1 MIRRL
6 RPFLLLVTLPSTAV
20 SQGATDGAQRLIAF
34 EAHRALT
41 NRWPFAALQWTAM
54 GPKINGGRVEAIA
67 VPPGN
72 TGTIYVGMAAGSLWK
87 TLNNGLTWKAVFT
100 NQASHAIGDVAV
112 APSDGKIVWVG
123 TGEAQP
129 RHSGYAYA
137 GTGVFKSGDGGISW
151 QHMGLSDTHHIGKVL
166 IDPRNPNHVYVAAIG
181 HFWSH
186 NAERGVFKTTD
197 GGRHWTKSLFIND
210 STGVVD
216 LAMDPSDSRL
226 LYAWGWQVPG
236 GRDGGLYKST
246 NGGHSWRHIT
256 AGLPRGMVGRAGLDV
271 APSSPNIVYAFLDN
285 QGTGPTKERPTI
297 GGEVYRSDDRG
308 EHWRKINQDDLY
320 TVFGEFGWKFCDVRV
335 APDNANEIFIL
346 GNRGMHST
354 DGGRTYQR
362 IGEQLV
368 RLHDTPGKALHLD
381 HHEIWID
388 PLNTNRIL
396 LGNDGGLFESY
407 DRAQSW
413 LHLNNIPAVQ
423 FYFIAADTGAAPYRV
438 YGGTQDN
445 AAVYAPSDARV
456 EDAQDDRWRYVYLD
470 RWTGGDSYVTIPDPT
485 DRRIVYYE
493 HQNGDMLRMDLTGSS
508 VMSGGPSTVDI
519 KPKPVAGGPEY
530 RFGWYTPFFISHFDA
545 RTLYVGGNRVL
556 KSVDRG
562 DHWTP
567 ISPDISDSATGL
579 RGTVPVG
586 TVTMMSESPFRA
598 GVIYA
603 GTEGGAIWRTG
614 DDGETWNRLS
624 AGLPKKW
631 ISRVIASQHRAATVY
646 VALTGYRDD
655 DARPYLYRSDDDGLT
670 WSSIAANLPAASVNV
685 VKEDPAHADVLYVG
699 TDYGVYI
706 TVDRGRAWQSIS
718 GNLPTT
724 AVHDL
729 VIQPT
734 ERELLIATYGLGA
747 WKLDLSPVTQ
757 LSDSVRAKS
766 LHLFQPKD
774 VRLDY
779 FPWETV
785 LGDRRGRAFA
795 TLHLF
800 ASTSGRIAVTVK
812 TSAGLV
818 VRTLSTEARAGVNT
832 LAWDLLDEEKKEVG
846 PGEYRLEV
854 RSKSGSADGAVRLL
868 PMR

>member
-137 GTGVFKSGDGGISW
+137 GTGVFKSGDGGITW

-166 IDPRNPNHVYVAAIG
+166 IDPRNPNQVYVAAIG

-285 QGTGPTKERPTI
+285 QGTGPTKEHPTI

-335 APDNANEIFIL
+335 APDNANEVFIL
-346 GNRGMHST
+346 RGTKVRDQVLYDVGT
-354 DGGRTYQR
+354 DNLKIWRMVDLP
-362 IGEQLV
+362 IG
-368 RLHDTPGKALHLD
+368 LHYAYAEAVL
-381 HHEIWID
+381 
-388 PLNTNRIL
+388 
-396 LGNDGGLFESY
+396 
-407 DRAQSW
+407 AQS
-413 LHLNNIPAVQ
+413 IMKEDP
-423 FYFIAADTGAAPYRV
+423 GR
-438 YGGTQDN
+438 
-445 AAVYAPSDARV
+445 AAVFASSAFDKIANWKR
-456 EDAQDDRWRYVYLD
+456 DQMSSQGNAQRPMKFASERQGNYTWGVH
-470 RWTGGDSYVTIPDPT
+470 G
-485 DRRIVYYE
+485 RRDWV
-493 HQNGDMLRMDLTGSS
+493 
-508 VMSGGPSTVDI
+508 
-519 KPKPVAGGPEY
+519 PKPV
-530 RFGWYTPFFISHFDA
+530 
-545 RTLYVGGNRVL
+545 VG
-556 KSVDRG
+556 
-562 DHWTP
+562 
-567 ISPDISDSATGL
+567 
-579 RGTVPVG
+579 
-586 TVTMMSESPFRA
+586 
-598 GVIYA
+598 
-603 GTEGGAIWRTG
+603 
-614 DDGETWNRLS
+614 
-624 AGLPKKW
+624 
-631 ISRVIASQHRAATVY
+631 
-646 VALTGYRDD
+646 
-655 DARPYLYRSDDDGLT
+655 
-670 WSSIAANLPAASVNV
+670 
-685 VKEDPAHADVLYVG
+685 
-699 TDYGVYI
+699 
-706 TVDRGRAWQSIS
+706 
-718 GNLPTT
+718 
-724 AVHDL
+724 
-729 VIQPT
+729 
-734 ERELLIATYGLGA
+734 
-747 WKLDLSPVTQ
+747 
-757 LSDSVRAKS
+757 
-766 LHLFQPKD
+766 
-774 VRLDY
+774 
-779 FPWETV
+779 
-785 LGDRRGRAFA
+785 
-795 TLHLF
+795 
-800 ASTSGRIAVTVK
+800 
-812 TSAGLV
+812 
-818 VRTLSTEARAGVNT
+818 
-832 LAWDLLDEEKKEVG
+832 
-846 PGEYRLEV
+846 
-854 RSKSGSADGAVRLL
+854 
-868 PMR
+868 